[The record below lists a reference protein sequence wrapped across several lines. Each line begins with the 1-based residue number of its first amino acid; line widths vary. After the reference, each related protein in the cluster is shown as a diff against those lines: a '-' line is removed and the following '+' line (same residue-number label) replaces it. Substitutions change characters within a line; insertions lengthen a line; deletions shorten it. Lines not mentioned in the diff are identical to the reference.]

1 MYILKIPQDCT
12 LYSVQCTLYVKFS
25 RTEQWTVSEFRRT
38 FKILP
43 DCTVYTLKILQNCS
57 HSKFCRAIH
66 FQNSAGQYTLKI
78 PQNCT
83 LSKFCRA
90 LHFKNTARLYSVCTL
105 SKSLH
110 FRNSTGLNSI
120 KISQT
125 LHTLSKDGGPWIDSI
140 VQHSRY
146 CLRCSIYFVTLS
158 LYVTA

>member
-1 MYILKIPQDCT
+1 MLSKLIRTGHSPKSAGLYSVHSQNSVGLYSVHSKNSAG

-25 RTEQWTVSEFRRT
+25 RTE
-38 FKILP
+38 
-43 DCTVYTLKILQNCS
+43 